1 MLKAQTTVIDSL
13 DQALQQLA
21 ADGYLSANLFLAEGD
36 KVLLRKSYGY
46 SDFANKVP
54 LQEDAVLELASV
66 SKQFTAA
73 AVAMLAKDGKL
84 DLDAPV
90 VNHLPELAAYPK
102 VTVRQLVHH
111 TGGLPD
117 YMSMAEEVDD
127 ASAFV
132 TNQFVLNYL
141 KDKKPK
147 REFAPGKK
155 FSYSNTGYLVLASL
169 VERVSEQ
176 PFGEFLS
183 ERIFRPLGMND
194 SQVYRRRYESE
205 RSVDRFVPG
214 YVWNGEAYVIPDS
227 LEDYG
232 FVVTL
237 DGVFGDGM
245 VNSTLDDLYRWDR
258 ALATGKLDTAL
269 LFTPGKT
276 NDGESTEY
284 AFGQRVSQRPKYD
297 YTISHSGG
305 WPGVV
310 TYIYRFPKTDRT
322 MILLRNDGG
331 GRNDRIN
338 VLRNALHAL
347 HGMPLEVESLLP
359 PKTAPVD
366 IALAKKLTGTYAVS
380 PDFKLCFFVENNKFM
395 AQATGQQA
403 FELSGTDKK
412 DRYSIPEVEAEI
424 QFQRDDNGKA
434 TSLTLFQSGQE
445 IPAKREE

>member
-111 TGGLPD
+111 
-117 YMSMAEEVDD
+117 
-127 ASAFV
+127 
-132 TNQFVLNYL
+132 
-141 KDKKPK
+141 
-147 REFAPGKK
+147 
-155 FSYSNTGYLVLASL
+155 
-169 VERVSEQ
+169 
-176 PFGEFLS
+176 
-183 ERIFRPLGMND
+183 
-194 SQVYRRRYESE
+194 
-205 RSVDRFVPG
+205 
-214 YVWNGEAYVIPDS
+214 
-227 LEDYG
+227 
-232 FVVTL
+232 
-237 DGVFGDGM
+237 
-245 VNSTLDDLYRWDR
+245 
-258 ALATGKLDTAL
+258 
-269 LFTPGKT
+269 
-276 NDGESTEY
+276 
-284 AFGQRVSQRPKYD
+284 
-297 YTISHSGG
+297 
-305 WPGVV
+305 
-310 TYIYRFPKTDRT
+310 
-322 MILLRNDGG
+322 
-331 GRNDRIN
+331 
-338 VLRNALHAL
+338 AL